1 MKRIGNIYED
11 IYKFSNLHD
20 AYLKARKGKR
30 YRNEVL
36 EYTRKLE
43 ENLIALQ
50 NELIW
55 GMYRQGE
62 YREFKVFI
70 PKVRTI
76 KALPFRDR
84 VLQHAVNTIIE
95 PIFEKQFYTHSYAC
109 RKGKGLHDASKQLK
123 TWQFLAKKNGQKLYC
138 LKCDIKKY
146 FDFVG
151 GASLDGT
158 VSKKEDV
165 INLVLQQTGIENSQV
180 LMVGDRKFDLEGA
193 RRMNMDAVGVL
204 YGFGS
209 YEELS
214 ACKNVA
220 LINDITELEKILA

>member
-1 MKRIGNIYED
+1 MG
-11 IYKFSNLHD
+11 YKAIFFDLDGTLTNPEEGILNSIQYAAD
-20 AYLKARKGKR
+20 YYGVATVR
-30 YRNEVL
+30 
-36 EYTRKLE
+36 
-43 ENLIALQ
+43 ENLKKYIGPPLVDTFK
-50 NELIW
+50 ELIGEDKAEEAVEKYRERFAAGG
-55 GMYRQGE
+55 GMYENEIYPHVRQ
-62 YREFKVFI
+62 
-70 PKVRTI
+70 TL
-76 KALPFRDR
+76 A
-84 VLQHAVNTIIE
+84 VLKDKGYILCTASSKPQ
-95 PIFEKQFYTHSYAC
+95 IFVDKILEHF
-109 RKGKGLHDASKQLK
+109 
-123 TWQFLAKKNGQKLYC
+123 
-138 LKCDIKKY
+138 DIKKY

-158 VSKKEDV
+158 ISKKEDV

-220 LINDITELEKILA
+220 LIDDITELERILA

>member
-1 MKRIGNIYED
+1 MGYKAIFFDLDGTLTNPEEGILNSIQYAADYYNVVTVREDLKKYIGPPLVD
-11 IYKFSNLHD
+11 TFK
-20 AYLKARKGKR
+20 
-30 YRNEVL
+30 
-36 EYTRKLE
+36 
-43 ENLIALQ
+43 
-50 NELIW
+50 ELIGEDKAEEAVEKYRERFAAGG
-55 GMYRQGE
+55 GMYENEIYPNVRQTLALLKEKG
-62 YREFKVFI
+62 YILCTASSKPQVFVDKI
-70 PKVRTI
+70 
-76 KALPFRDR
+76 LEHF
-84 VLQHAVNTIIE
+84 
-95 PIFEKQFYTHSYAC
+95 
-109 RKGKGLHDASKQLK
+109 
-123 TWQFLAKKNGQKLYC
+123 
-138 LKCDIKKY
+138 DIKKY